1 MNDDLDIMSAAD
13 GDDPLAI
20 ARAHLDQALASFN
33 RQAIAAE
40 QCQAAVLT
48 FRLSGAA
55 FDLGTDRRSALR
67 SARES
72 AAARRD
78 AVHEAIL
85 HLVRLKRDAG
95 SPPEAVLV
103 AIKRRLS
110 DSQDPSGPS
119 TPTFEAR
126 SLEVDA
132 SRWTITEY
140 YS

>member
-1 MNDDLDIMSAAD
+1 MNDEAEITSAAGD
-13 GDDPLAI
+13 DDPLAI
-20 ARAHLDQALASFN
+20 ARAQLDQALAAFN
-33 RQAIAAE
+33 REAIAAE
-40 QCQAAVLT
+40 RCQAAVLT

-72 AAARRD
+72 AVASRD

-95 SPPEAVLV
+95 APPEAVLV
-103 AIKRRLS
+103 AIKRRLT
-110 DSQDPSGPS
+110 DFQDPSGPS
-119 TPTFEAR
+119 TPAFEAR